1 MNVEEF
7 IKELQFKAIRSSG
20 AGGQH
25 VNKTATKVEVSFNL
39 EDSKA
44 LSEIEKEILRKK
56 LATKISSE
64 GVLRIQS
71 DATRSQHKNKTLGIE
86 RMLELI
92 TFNLKKP
99 KKRKKTKVPQSVIEK
114 RLKIKKQQALKKK
127 HRRPPEV

>member
-44 LSEIEKEILRKK
+44 LSETEKEILRKK

-92 TFNLKKP
+92 TSNLKKP

>member
-7 IKELQFKAIRSSG
+7 IKELQFKAVRSSG

-44 LSEIEKEILRKK
+44 LSETEKEILRKK

-71 DATRSQHKNKTLGIE
+71 DATRSQHKNKALGIE

-92 TFNLKKP
+92 TSNLKKS
-99 KKRKKTKVPQSVIEK
+99 KKRKKTKVPQRVIEK
-114 RLKIKKQQALKKK
+114 RLKLKKQQALKKK

>member
-44 LSEIEKEILRKK
+44 LSAIEKEILRKK

-92 TFNLKKP
+92 TSNLKKP

>member
-92 TFNLKKP
+92 TSNLKKP

>member
-25 VNKTATKVEVSFNL
+25 INKTATKVEVSFNL

-92 TFNLKKP
+92 TSNLKKP

>member
-86 RMLELI
+86 RILELI
-92 TFNLKKP
+92 TSNLKKP